1 MRNNFRTLFIVLV
14 LLVGAIYATLPPEKK
29 LRLGKDLRGGAS
41 LVYAVQ
47 VGPGDNPDEIIPQT
61 IEILKQRV
69 DPDGVLEVSM
79 VQQGRDRIEISM
91 PLPSER
97 VKALRRAFEQEL
109 VKLGRA
115 QVTENRV
122 DLAVR
127 RPAAEREAA
136 LAELSAGSEA
146 RLAKLRAASQAY
158 DALQAAMQAV
168 TAAGASPPV
177 QVLAAAADA
186 EKTYSEARSAVMR
199 TALAAEDI
207 RAAAFASKRNRR
219 MADENRVM
227 VDLPSPREQAVARLK
242 AQHPDPESIA
252 EIDRLIGL
260 FDAYAAERTG
270 FDDPADL
277 KKILRGA
284 GVLTFRI
291 TVNPGEH
298 PEEARLRTEL
308 REVGAKN
315 VRASDARWFQINDIE
330 TWVDTKAQLEFV
342 LSSDDNAR
350 DFFRGRGYTVEARGG
365 LFYMLA
371 WDTPNTRLTPA
382 DGNWRVNATSGI
394 DELGRPA
401 INFTMSTS
409 GAPLLGALTRNHVGD
424 QMAILLDDQ
433 VYTAPTLNSEISSRG
448 QITGKFSQEDIRY
461 VVRVLS
467 GGSLQAKLVPEPI
480 SESTFGPELGADNL
494 RMGLEAG
501 ILSAI
506 AVTIFM
512 IFYYFGFGVVA
523 VVALIANSLL
533 ILGAM
538 SLAKASF
545 TMPGIAGVILTF
557 GMAVDSNVLIYE
569 RMREEFR
576 RGADMKTAVRLGFD
590 KALSAIVDS
599 NISNLIVCL
608 ALYGFGTPEIR
619 GFAITMGIGVV
630 STLIAALVI
639 SRLIFNLMVVAGW
652 RWANTERLGTIFA
665 PSSFLASMLPMS
677 FPGVQ
682 SFLTPSVDWMRLRH
696 IFFTISAIYV
706 AVGLLMIAVR
716 GEKMLDNEFL
726 GGTQVTLSLRQDPAT
741 GQRITMERSEVQE
754 RVLAIANA
762 APEGDELRQLR
773 EAEVFP
779 IDPREDGVTSD
790 TFSIKTTAQNASAVL
805 GAVRN
810 SFADKLDLKPP
821 LEFEFS
827 GATLAREIPAFAIE
841 KRELGDNIDRP
852 AFRNPVAPFLGGV
865 AVLIENI
872 SPPTSKE
879 NLEERLRTTRSSA
892 EFSDT
897 LSRTSELVVL
907 EGSEQAVKTAVLL
920 VRAEGASVFEN
931 EARWEQD
938 LKLREWA
945 LVRDALTRETTPA
958 SVNNFTASIART
970 FAENAIKATLISFL
984 GIGLYIWIRFK
995 TPRYSIAAVVALIHD
1010 VITVIG
1016 LIALCEILYDF
1027 DATAGFAR
1035 SVGLLPF
1042 KIDLNMV
1049 AALLTIAGYSLND
1062 TVVVMDRIRENRGK
1076 LPHATRSIINTS
1088 INQTFSRTL
1097 ITGTTTLASCIILYV
1112 VGGEGMRAFAFA
1124 LTAGLIVGTYSSV
1137 AVAAPIVWSRKL
1149 DTELEAETDTKSI
1162 VAT

>member
-1 MRNNFRTLFIVLV
+1 MRNNFRILFIVLV
-14 LLVGAIYATLPPEKK
+14 LLAGAIYATLPPEKK

-41 LVYAVQ
+41 LVYAIQ
-47 VGPGDNPDEIIPQT
+47 VAPGENPDEIIPQT
-61 IEILKQRV
+61 IEILKERV

-79 VQQGRDRIEISM
+79 MQQGRDRIEISM

-97 VKALRRAFEQEL
+97 VKALRRTFEAEL

-127 RPAAEREAA
+127 RPVAEREGA
-136 LAELSAGSEA
+136 LTELSAGSST
-146 RLAKLRAASQAY
+146 RLANLRTAASTY
-158 DALQAAMQAV
+158 DTLKAAMQTV
-168 TAAGASPPV
+168 RDAGASPPV
-177 QVLAAAADA
+177 QLLAAAADA
-186 EKTYSEARSAVMR
+186 EKAYSNARSAVMR
-199 TALAAEDI
+199 SALAAEDI
-207 RAAAFASKRNRR
+207 RAAAFASRRSRR

-227 VDLPSPREQAVARLK
+227 VDLPSPRDQAVVRLK
-242 AQHPDPESIA
+242 AQHPDAESVA
-252 EIDRLIGL
+252 EIDRLVGL
-260 FDAYAAERTG
+260 FDTYAAERTG

-277 KKILRGA
+277 KKILKGA

-291 TVNPGEH
+291 TTDPGQH
-298 PEEARLRTEL
+298 PEEARLRAEL

-315 VRASDARWFQINDIE
+315 VRASDARWFQINDVE
-330 TWVDTKAQLEFV
+330 TWVDSKAELEFV
-342 LSSDDNAR
+342 LFSDDNAR
-350 DFFRGRGYTVEARGG
+350 EFFRTREYIVESRNGQ
-365 LFYMLA
+365 FYMLA
-371 WDTPNTRLTPA
+371 WDTRNTRLTPA
-382 DGNWRVNATSGI
+382 DGAWRVEASGGV
-394 DELGRPA
+394 DQLGRPA
-401 INFTMSTS
+401 INFTMSTA
-409 GAPLLGALTRNHVGD
+409 GASLLGALTRDHVGD
-424 QMAILLDDQ
+424 KMAILLDDQ
-433 VYTAPTLNSEISSRG
+433 VYTAPNLNGEISSRG
-448 QITGKFSQEDIRY
+448 QITGKFSQEDIKY

-480 SESTFGPELGADNL
+480 SESTFGPEMGADNL

-506 AVTIFM
+506 TVTVFM
-512 IFYYFGFGVVA
+512 VLYYFGFGFVA
-523 VVALIANSLL
+523 VIAIVANSIL

-599 NISNLIVCL
+599 NITNLIVCL
-608 ALYGFGTPEIR
+608 ALYSFGTPEIR

-639 SRLIFNLMVVAGW
+639 SRLIFNLLVAAGW
-652 RWANTERLGTIFA
+652 RWAEPSRFLTILNPA
-665 PSSFLASMLPMS
+665 SFMASMLPMS
-677 FPGVQ
+677 IPAVQ
-682 SFLTPSVDWMRLRH
+682 RFLTPNIDWMRLRY
-696 IFFTISAIYV
+696 IFFFISAFYI
-706 AVGLLMIAVR
+706 ALGLGLVLVR
-716 GEKMLDNEFL
+716 GSKMLDNEFL
-726 GGTQVTLSLRQDPAT
+726 GGTQVTLSLRLDPVT
-741 GQRITMERSEVQE
+741 GERITMHRSEVQD
-754 RVLAIANA
+754 RITAIANA
-762 APEGDELRQLR
+762 AAEGDELRLLR
-773 EAEVFP
+773 DAEILP
-779 IDPREDGVTSD
+779 IDPRSDGVTSD
-790 TFSIKTTAQNASAVL
+790 TFSIKTIAQNAGAVL

-821 LEFEFS
+821 LEFTASE
-827 GATLAREIPAFAIE
+827 ATSLREIPAFAIE

-852 AFRNPVAPFLGGV
+852 AFRNPVSPFLGGV

-872 SPPTSKE
+872 SPPPTIADL
-879 NLEERLRTTRSSA
+879 NERFNTVRNSA
-892 EFSDT
+892 DFSDT
-897 LSRTSELVVL
+897 LSREREVVVL

-931 EARWEQD
+931 EARWERD
-938 LKLREWA
+938 LKMREWA
-945 LVRDALTRETTPA
+945 LVREALTRETTPA
-958 SVNNFTASIART
+958 SVHNFTSSVART
-970 FAENAIKATLISFL
+970 FAENAIKAALLSFA
-984 GIGLYIWIRFK
+984 GIGIYIWIRFK
-995 TPRYSIAAVVALIHD
+995 TPRYSLAAVVALVHD
-1010 VITVIG
+1010 VLTVVG

-1027 DATAGFAR
+1027 EATSSFAR
-1035 SVGLLPF
+1035 SIGLLPF

-1076 LPHATRSIINTS
+1076 LPYATRSVINNS
-1088 INQTFSRTL
+1088 INQTFSRT
-1097 ITGTTTLASCIILYV
+1097 IVTGGTTVASCVILYL

-1124 LTAGLIVGTYSSV
+1124 LLAGLIVGTYSSV
-1137 AVAAPIVWSRKL
+1137 AVAAPIVWSRKNTSE
-1149 DTELEAETDTKSI
+1149 TETGEDTKAI